1 MYALHKDVI
10 VSIKILIIKLRR
22 YLPIKVLKF
31 KFSFFTIA
39 LMNFKDELTAYNDK
53 NINISI
59 SIILNGNT
67 YKNAPKMPLN
77 LYFNMIDEILRPVAK
92 PL

>member
-31 KFSFFTIA
+31 KFSFFIIA

-59 SIILNGNT
+59 LILIID
-67 YKNAPKMPLN
+67 KN
-77 LYFNMIDEILRPVAK
+77 
-92 PL
+92 